1 MDSSRKLS
9 PLPAPGWLPLGI
21 TALAATA
28 TSVWYIDAPLW
39 WWLVIGGLGVLLCIG
54 WALTQRRQQRTALCS
69 PWTRLR
75 FHGDTLWIDKNSYH
89 KASIDMVV
97 MGRHRERAWLQIL
110 FHNNNTVIAQF
121 SFASLYFP
129 AVEAFL
135 RLRLP
140 LATIKVI
147 SVLPSGNSG

>member
-1 MDSSRKLS
+1 MDSTRKLS
-9 PLPAPGWLPLGI
+9 PLPAPAWLPLVVML
-21 TALAATA
+21 LAATA
-28 TSVWYIDAPLW
+28 ISVWYIDAPPW
-39 WWLVIGGLGVLLCIG
+39 RWLVISGLGILLGTG
-54 WALTQRRQQRTALCS
+54 WALTRRRQQRTALCS

-75 FHGDTLWIDKNSYH
+75 FHGDTLWVDKNSYH

-97 MGRHRERAWLQIL
+97 MGRHRERAWFQIL
-110 FHNNNTVIAQF
+110 FHNNKAVIAQF

-140 LATIKVI
+140 MATIKVI
-147 SVLPSGNSG
+147 SVLPSDNPG